1 MHLEMQQG
9 FCSRGWIT
17 LVTGNNKEMPNVPK
31 QAEFLLE
38 LGNVVED
45 VGQWNLERFLWLKEL
60 GQESTSKKGQAEEE
74 SEESE
79 STCSPLT
86 LPGVQPAEPGEIN
99 TTPRHRVKSLL
110 RRLPS
115 Y

>member
-1 MHLEMQQG
+1 MQQG

-45 VGQWNLERFLWLKEL
+45 IGQWNLERFL
-60 GQESTSKKGQAEEE
+60 
-74 SEESE
+74 
-79 STCSPLT
+79 
-86 LPGVQPAEPGEIN
+86 
-99 TTPRHRVKSLL
+99 
-110 RRLPS
+110 
-115 Y
+115 